1 MSSMRNAV
9 QRRNHKERGQPEERK
24 KWGLLEKHKDYSAR
38 ARDFNDKKKKLK
50 ALKQKVLDKNP
61 DEFYFGMM
69 SRKGP
74 ATTGKNRTGT
84 VNGDRGN
91 EALSQEAVRLFKT
104 QDLGYVRTMRNKALK
119 DVEELEGRAMGIK
132 GAGKKVVFVDDE
144 EEQRRKVES
153 VAMSTDED
161 DEDSDGE
168 EVDSDDIEAKNFR
181 KMQQKEA
188 DKLETRLNMAR
199 ERLDVLTETERALE
213 LQRARMAK
221 SPTVGGVTKKGVK
234 FKVRQRKR

>member
-1 MSSMRNAV
+1 MKV
-9 QRRNHKERGQPEERK
+9 
-24 KWGLLEKHKDYSAR
+24 
-38 ARDFNDKKKKLK
+38 
-50 ALKQKVLDKNP
+50 LKQKVLDKNP

-74 ATTGKNRTGT
+74 STTGKNLTGT

-119 DVEELEGRAMGIK
+119 EVEELERRAVGIK

-144 EEQRRKVES
+144 EEQRQKVGDTAEMHIDS
-153 VAMSTDED
+153 DED
-161 DEDSDGE
+161 DDKEAE
-168 EVDSDDIEAKNFR
+168 TDDIETKNFR
-181 KMQQKEA
+181 KMQQKEV
-188 DKLETRLNMAR
+188 DKLESRLDSAR
-199 ERLDVLTETERALE
+199 ERLEALTDAEQALE

-221 SPTVGGVTKKGVK
+221 SPTVGGVTKNGAK